1 MNIDEDDLL
10 KSIKVRKYLEGN
22 TKDDVMVSIEAP
34 PSWFN
39 KTFYF
44 MMSIV
49 CLGWIIRLYLY
60 KNTVCVNYYLKK
72 IIVK

>member
-1 MNIDEDDLL
+1 MR
-10 KSIKVRKYLEGN
+10 KIKIRKYLEGN
-22 TKDDVMVSIEAP
+22 TKEDVLVAIEGR

-44 MMSIV
+44 IV
-49 CLGWIIRLYLY
+49 SLFSLGWIIRLYIY

-72 IIVK
+72 VIIK